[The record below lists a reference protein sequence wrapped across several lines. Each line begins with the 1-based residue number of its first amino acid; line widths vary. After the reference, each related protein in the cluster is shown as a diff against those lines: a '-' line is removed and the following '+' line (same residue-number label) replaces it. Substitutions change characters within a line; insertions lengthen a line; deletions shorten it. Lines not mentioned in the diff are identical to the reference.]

1 MVFPETHKKQSNTA
15 YGTSTYGPK
24 DYGNLNQKQTATPM
38 FGTAVF
44 PRSSS
49 TVPGKYP
56 RKQKMDK
63 DVVAPTCNAVSLSNE
78 ICVIRPVA
86 A

>member
-1 MVFPETHKKQSNTA
+1 MVFPETRKKQSNTA
-15 YGTSTYGPK
+15 YGASTYGLIA
-24 DYGNLNQKQTATPM
+24 YGNKNQKQTATPI
-38 FGTAVF
+38 FGTPVF
-44 PRSSS
+44 TRSSS
-49 TVPGKYP
+49 TVSGKYP

-63 DVVAPTCNAVSLSNE
+63 EVVARTYNAISLSNE